1 MIIKSNKNRHMK
13 QLLTIFCLTPI
24 KQNILLILGITL
36 IIFILVLIFRK
47 RTKTHTQLIL
57 KNNEIQTKLNKSEVL
72 NEHLL
77 KLGRFKQAM
86 TGMIEHDLR
95 TPLNIII
102 KSDNI
107 TYTKHAGRHMLMMV
121 QNILDI
127 QKFEEERLD
136 ININNDSIYRLAQK
150 AIKEVS
156 LLIETKKINVTNN
169 ISQEFGVL
177 ADTEKTKRIFVNI
190 LTNAIK
196 YSSIK
201 ASITLNC
208 EIFENKQ
215 SSESDNSQTSYYKI
229 SIRDTG
235 DGIPANKIDVIF
247 DIFEQ
252 VKTDN
257 SGEIHST
264 GIGLTFCKL
273 AVEAQGGIIWAESEL
288 NKGSVFLFTL
298 PKGDDIDTHLPEEE
312 YKKIELILTSSDKK
326 YLEPF
331 IDELKE
337 LEVYDISEA
346 EKILEKIDS
355 VKTNGIAEWKNKMK
369 NTLFITDEDIFAELL
384 ALKNFS

>member
-1 MIIKSNKNRHMK
+1 
-13 QLLTIFCLTPI
+13 
-24 KQNILLILGITL
+24 
-36 IIFILVLIFRK
+36 
-47 RTKTHTQLIL
+47 
-57 KNNEIQTKLNKSEVL
+57 
-72 NEHLL
+72 
-77 KLGRFKQAM
+77 M

>member
-1 MIIKSNKNRHMK
+1 MK
-13 QLLTIFCLTPI
+13 QLITIFCLTPI
-24 KQNILLILGITL
+24 NQSVLVVLFITVVV
-36 IIFILVLIFRK
+36 FILVLIFRK
-47 RTKTHTQLIL
+47 GIKTKTNTQLTL
-57 KNNEIQTKLNKSEVL
+57 KNNEIQTQLNELKVL

-86 TGMIEHDLR
+86 TGMIEHDLKA
-95 TPLNIII
+95 PLNIII

-127 QKFEEERLD
+127 QKFEEARLD
-136 ININNDSIYRLAQK
+136 TNINNESINLLAQK
-150 AIKEVS
+150 AIKQVS
-156 LLIETKKINVTNN
+156 LLIETKKINVINN
-169 ISQEFGVL
+169 ISKEYGVL

-196 YSSIK
+196 YTSIK
-201 ASITLNC
+201 GSITLNC

-229 SIRDTG
+229 SIIDTG
-235 DGIPANKIDVIF
+235 EGIPANKLDVIF

-252 VKTDN
+252 VKPHK

-273 AVEAQGGIIWAESEL
+273 AVEAQGGYIWAESEL
-288 NKGSVFLFTL
+288 NKGSVFQFTM
-298 PKGDDIDTHLPEEE
+298 PKGDDIDTHLPVEE
-312 YKKIELILTSSDKK
+312 YKKIELKLTLSDKK

-346 EKILEKIDS
+346 EKILEKIDRA
-355 VKTNGIAEWKNKMK
+355 KTKGIAEWKNIMK

-384 ALKNFS
+384 ILKNLS